1 MTRYVKILCIS
12 AIFGLASLALAET
25 PNVQPGQWE
34 YQTRITVD
42 APFPIPEQSD
52 TSTDCVT
59 EADVAEAETFMGDM
73 DMEDCEVTHEEMNRD
88 SARYEMVCQADGMT
102 MDMTL
107 DLTFMGDQS
116 EGLIVSQ
123 AETPAGPMKTTIE
136 MQGRRIGDCE

>member
-1 MTRYVKILCIS
+1 VKILCIS
-12 AIFGLASLALAET
+12 ATFGLASLALAET

-34 YQTRITVD
+34 YQTRITVE
-42 APFPIPEQSD
+42 APFPIPEQND

-59 EADVAEAETFMGDM
+59 EADVAEADTFMGDM
-73 DMEDCEVTHEEMNRD
+73 DMEECEMTHEEMNRD
-88 SARYEMVCQADGMT
+88 SAHYEMVCQADGLT

-107 DLTFMGDQS
+107 DLKFMGDHS

-136 MQGRRIGDCE
+136 MKGRRIGDCE